1 MQLIKRMNLWGKPR
15 LVLRLK
21 RQGINP
27 KRFKKILAIAKPCMV
42 NQKSRR
48 VFWGILLGITTIL
61 VSSCTK
67 KLDTTKL
74 EGEIQQQ
81 VTQQGGSSLKT
92 VTCPKNIELLAEKG
106 FECVGKLESGE
117 LFAIPIKQ
125 TDGQGTTTWEVS
137 NTQGLLNLA
146 QLESL
151 FQETLQ
157 REGQSLKIDCGEGY
171 RSVKPGDR
179 FECKVAKSTQET
191 AQAERPETSDVA
203 KMAQATTGNQPK
215 NPVNPKIGKTQVPET
230 IVVTIDPQN
239 NVNWQQVLPASTV
252 QVASA
257 RLSGAEA
264 KSANAAGTVMTT
276 QDSLEKSGES
286 PTTSKIA
293 PEDRLK
299 LSAEMIKD
307 LDRMGGGDA
316 E

>member
-1 MQLIKRMNLWGKPR
+1 
-15 LVLRLK
+15 
-21 RQGINP
+21 
-27 KRFKKILAIAKPCMV
+27 MV

-48 VFWGILLGITTIL
+48 VFLGILLGIATIL

-117 LFAIPIKQ
+117 LFAIPVKQ

-151 FQETLQ
+151 FQETIQ
-157 REGQSLKIDCGEGY
+157 REGQSFKIDCGKGY

-179 FECKVAKSTQET
+179 FECKVAKGIQAT
-191 AQAERPETSDVA
+191 APAEQPERSDAA
-203 KMAQATTGNQPK
+203 KIAQATTENQPK
-215 NPVNPKIGKTQVPET
+215 NPGNQKIGKTQVPET

-257 RLSGAEA
+257 KLSGAPGAEA

-276 QDSLEKSGES
+276 KDSSEKSGES
-286 PTTSKIA
+286 PTASTIA
-293 PEDRLK
+293 PEDKAK

-307 LDRMGGGDA
+307 LDRLGGGDA